1 MSSARL
7 GIAVRLLAIATLAA
21 LTAGC
26 FQPMYAEHADGTG
39 LRDKLL
45 TVDLP
50 PVDKPNA
57 SHEARIQVA
66 IRNALAFKLYGAA
79 VGSPPLYRLDI
90 KFSTTRSSLIVNLNT
105 GLPDTETFGIDA
117 QYNLVDLATN
127 KSVMTGTTFSHL
139 SYDIPGSY
147 QRFARARAI
156 RDAEDRSAEEI
167 ADHIKTRLASYF
179 FTATANAEAQAAA
192 GTGPDV
198 GPAAR
203 PKSAN

>member
-1 MSSARL
+1 L
-7 GIAVRLLAIATLAA
+7 AVAALAA

-45 TVDLP
+45 TVDIP

-57 SHEARIQVA
+57 SREARVQVA

-79 VGSPPLYRLDI
+79 VGAPPLYRLDLR
-90 KFSTTRSSLIVNLNT
+90 FTTTRSSLIINPST
-105 GLPDTETFGIDA
+105 GLPDSENYGIDA
-117 QYNLVDLATN
+117 QYNLVELATN

-147 QRFARARAI
+147 QRFARARAV
-156 RDAEDRSAEEI
+156 RDAEDRAAEEI
-167 ADHIKTRLASYF
+167 AEHIKTRLASYF
-179 FTATANAEAQAAA
+179 FA
-192 GTGPDV
+192 G
-198 GPAAR
+198 
-203 PKSAN
+203 S